1 MPVLPLPWGQPEIN
15 RQGAQATG
23 RRRAPRGGT
32 KRTGTPKGRKG
43 HKKGPSQPGR
53 AGVCQAQPLGR
64 VAQIELFLFESTFFK
79 LEGSSLSSEF
89 LAFLGELDLGPRRAH
104 VATWRQRAPTEVGR
118 GPCGGSQT
126 PPVPT
131 ATRQRLRDSCPLSPD
146 GPATALFYATGLV
159 PGRTRVR
166 GPWTRGSEGTERHE
180 GPRVACEGR
189 TGGAGPCGARSPE
202 GGDRELPCDK
212 GGDVGG
218 GVGLRGDGGRIK
230 PQDGRAGGGAAC
242 GERQPANPL
251 PWRPG
256 CSSPIPLGRE
266 GPPAPPQPEQPW

>member
-1 MPVLPLPWGQPEIN
+1 MLLGQGGENGPSLPAGEQLKGRGEGHSACPAPALGTATEIN

-79 LEGSSLSSEF
+79 LEGSSLNSEF

-104 VATWRQRAPTEVGR
+104 VATWRQRAPTEVGC

-131 ATRQRLRDSCPLSPD
+131 ATRQRPRGSCPLSPD

-218 GVGLRGDGGRIK
+218 GVGYEEMGG
-230 PQDGRAGGGAAC
+230 
-242 GERQPANPL
+242 E
-251 PWRPG
+251 
-256 CSSPIPLGRE
+256 
-266 GPPAPPQPEQPW
+266 